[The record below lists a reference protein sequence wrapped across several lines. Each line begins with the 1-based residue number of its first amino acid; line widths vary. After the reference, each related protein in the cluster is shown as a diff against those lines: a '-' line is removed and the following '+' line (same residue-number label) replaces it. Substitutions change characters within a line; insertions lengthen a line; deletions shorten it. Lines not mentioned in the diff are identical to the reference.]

1 MREVHILYSV
11 RKGYYIK
18 SKPKLKSGEKIIIR
32 VADEDPI
39 EVINLPYDSK
49 VEKNPC
55 MECPIHKYTGNTRI
69 CMCEL
74 NTMLR
79 RVGSLMEEL

>member
-1 MREVHILYSV
+1 MREVHILYGV

-18 SKPKLKSGEKIIIR
+18 NKPKLKVGEKLIIR
-32 VADEDPI
+32 VADEDPV
-39 EVINLPYDSK
+39 EVVNVPYDPS
-49 VEKNPC
+49 VSENPC

-69 CMCEL
+69 CMCDI

-79 RVGSLMEEL
+79 RVGSVLEEL